1 MARRKIINYSKMKLG
16 ELIALRDELQ
26 AYLEKTQ
33 AAKRAAWFKDVMEQA
48 KQYGVDLA
56 KMFGGPRRGRPP
68 KVSANGDGSRASPAP
83 KFRSRKDPSKSWAG
97 RGLQPKWMK
106 QEIVE
111 AKKRG
116 KKLTKED
123 FRIAA

>member
-1 MARRKIINYSKMKLG
+1 MARRKINYSKMKLG
-16 ELIALRDELQ
+16 ELVALRDDIQ

-33 AAKRAAWFKDVMEQA
+33 AAKRAAWFKVVMEQA

-56 KMFGGPRRGRPP
+56 KMFGGPRRGRP
-68 KVSANGDGSRASPAP
+68 AAGGSRAAP
-83 KFRSRKDPSKSWAG
+83 KYASRKDPSRTWAG
-97 RGLQPKWMK
+97 RGMTPKWMK

-116 KKLTKED
+116 KKLTKEN

>member
-1 MARRKIINYSKMKLG
+1 MARRKINYSKMKLG

-48 KQYGVDLA
+48 KQYGVDFA
-56 KMFGGPRRGRPP
+56 KMFGRPRRGRPA
-68 KVSANGDGSRASPAP
+68 KAKYA
-83 KFRSRKDPSKSWAG
+83 SRKDRSRTWAG
-97 RGLQPKWMK
+97 RGMTPKWLK

>member
-1 MARRKIINYSKMKLG
+1 MGATTMARRKINFSKMKLG

-33 AAKRAAWFKDVMEQA
+33 AAKRAWFKDVMEQA
-48 KQYGVDLA
+48 KQYGVDFA
-56 KMFGGPRRGRPP
+56 KMFGGPSRGGPT
-68 KVSANGDGSRASPAP
+68 AGGSRAAP
-83 KFRSRKDPSKSWAG
+83 KYESRKEPSRTWAG
-97 RGLQPKWMK
+97 RGMTPKWMK